1 MKREM
6 WIVEERRLRLNQP
19 SQITLRNIFYYVLRI
34 RLKILYTET
43 EELHLTFS
51 HDLYVVAEAEY
62 PQQLHIGEEHHDP
75 NQIVKQ
81 LLQLR
86 QPHVV
91 YSVIYNKSEE
101 SDLALITHTH
111 TRVHTHTHVYTH
123 TNTHTHKTVG

>member
-1 MKREM
+1 MKQEM
-6 WIVEERRLRLNQP
+6 WIFQERSLRLNQP
-19 SQITLRNIFYYVLRI
+19 LQITLRNIFCYVLRI
-34 RLKILYTET
+34 RLKILYTEI

-91 YSVIYNKSEE
+91 YSVIYNKKKE

-111 TRVHTHTHVYTH
+111 THTH